1 MNGPYDYD
9 VATLE
14 KMIIDTKSG
23 NYALG
28 YLDSE
33 NNFIIEYVGKSD
45 SDVRGRL
52 KEHLPSEHKMF
63 KFCYAIS
70 RKVSYLKEVSEVR
83 NYYKSKA
90 YNNHEREICVAVG
103 AK

>member
-14 KMIIDTKSG
+14 KTITHTQPG

-52 KEHLPSEHKMF
+52 KEHLSSKYKMF
-63 KFCYAIS
+63 KFCHTIS
-70 RKVSYLKEVSEVR
+70 QKASYLKEVSEIR
-83 NYYKSKA
+83 NYYKSKVN
-90 YNNHEREICVAVG
+90 YEREICVAVG